1 MKRNFVLIGICLALL
16 FATSLAMG
24 KERKG
29 GLTGTWDCQAH
40 GGPQGDMAF
49 TLYLKVNNET
59 VDGSISSPLG
69 ATQITS
75 GTLHRYQVELH
86 FDLPQGSYTL
96 MGKME
101 KGKLSGGWSL
111 ESDKGLWEGTKHLAT
126 GK

>member
-1 MKRNFVLIGICLALL
+1 MKRSFILIGICFSVLLA
-16 FATSLAMG
+16 ASLAMG
-24 KERKG
+24 KDRKG
-29 GLTGTWDCQAH
+29 GLSGTWDCVAH
-40 GGPQGDMAF
+40 GGAQGDMAF
-49 TLYLKVNNET
+49 TLYLKASGET

-75 GTLHRYQVELH
+75 GTLHHYQVEFH

-96 MGKME
+96 MGKFE

-111 ESDKGLWEGTKHLAT
+111 DSDKGLWEGTKHVAA